1 MRNSDSSASSLGPHR
16 PFPGL
21 RPYGF
26 GDHDYFFGR
35 QDQVFALY
43 RLLDRGRFT
52 AVVGTSGS
60 GKSSLVRAGLLP
72 LLQEETDEG
81 RARRWKWFQIRPG
94 NTPIARLA
102 SALAGRRPDTLD
114 EPELAIHQVRRD
126 TIEVLLRRSSFGL
139 RESARQLEEFDD
151 YSLLIVVDQFEEIF
165 RYAELTEGEAD
176 DPLLRESRR
185 QEAEAFVQLLLE
197 ATRDPNRAIHV
208 MVTMRSDYLGDCA
221 RFYGLP
227 EAVAASQFLVPS
239 LTRDQREEAI
249 CGPIERVGAR
259 IDGELVQRLLNDGG
273 GGNDQL
279 PALQHA
285 LMRTW
290 DEAGRDLAAAAQA
303 APGEAAPRRLTIAHY
318 EAIGTLS
325 RALSQHAD
333 ELMTE
338 LHGLEAA
345 VEATF
350 RGLAELDRDS
360 RAIRRPLPFDR
371 LLAETGVPEADLRR
385 VLDRFRHDDCSF
397 LVPSFPFPLAGD
409 TIIDIGHEAL
419 IRRWDR
425 IGAKPGAGGAG
436 WLWLEAEDGNIYRGL
451 HALAG
456 GEATG
461 ESATLPLEQV
471 ESRWRWWTSRA
482 RTEAWAARYGGHLK
496 SVQRLFD
503 NSLAALQA
511 RRERKRKTELER
523 RVRFRRAV
531 TVAAGSFV
539 LAVVATIALGWAL
552 LEKTRAD
559 QAVVREKASS
569 VWSRLQLQRDPLPS
583 GDVDGLWTLAQ
594 ADENVRVASVDML
607 SDQTLLRKFGTNPL
621 PVARAVGLQ
630 VAARCA

>member
-1 MRNSDSSASSLGPHR
+1 MRNSDSSTSSLGPDR

-26 GDHDYFFGR
+26 ADHEYFFGR
-35 QDQVFALY
+35 EDQVFALY
-43 RLLDRGRFT
+43 RLLDRSRFT

-72 LLQEETDEG
+72 LLQEETEEG

-102 SALAGRRPDTLD
+102 SALAGRRPETTD
-114 EPELAIHQVRRD
+114 EPELAIHQIRRD

-139 RESARQLEEFDD
+139 RESVRQLEEFEGF
-151 YSLLIVVDQFEEIF
+151 SILIVVDQFEEIF
-165 RYAELTEGEAD
+165 RYAELAEGEAD

-197 ATRDPNRAIHV
+197 ASRDPNRPIHV

-273 GGNDQL
+273 GANDQL

-290 DEAGRDLAAAAQA
+290 DEAGRQGRAAREAAAPSQ
-303 APGEAAPRRLTIAHY
+303 PPPDEAGSRHLTIAHY

-325 RALSQHAD
+325 RALSQHAE
-333 ELMTE
+333 ELMSD
-338 LHGLEAA
+338 LHGLEPV
-345 VEATF
+345 VEAVF
-350 RGLAELDRDS
+350 RALAELDRDS
-360 RAIRRPLPFDR
+360 RAIRRPLPFER

-385 VLDRFRHDDCSF
+385 VLDRFRRDDCSF
-397 LVPSFPFPLAGD
+397 LVPSFPYPVSGD

-425 IGAKPGAGGAG
+425 IGGQLGTGSTG
-436 WLWLEAEDGNIYRGL
+436 WLWLEAQDGNVYRGL
-451 HALAG
+451 LALAG
-456 GEATG
+456 GD
-461 ESATLPLEQV
+461 SAGSSTTLPLDQV

-482 RTEAWAARYGGHLK
+482 RTDAWAARYGGHLQR
-496 SVQRLFD
+496 VQRLFD

-511 RRERKRKTELER
+511 KRERKRKTELDR
-523 RVRFRRAV
+523 RRRMRRAV
-531 TVAAGSFV
+531 VAAAGSVALAV
-539 LAVVATIALGWAL
+539 LATIGLGWAL
-552 LEKTRAD
+552 FEKTQAD
-559 QAVVREKASS
+559 KANVRTQASS
-569 VWSRLQLQRDPLPS
+569 IWSSLQLFRRSTSAGGS
-583 GDVDGLWTLAQ
+583 GWSVETG
-594 ADENVRVASVDML
+594 ASGRERPR
-607 SDQTLLRKFGTNPL
+607 SCG
-621 PVARAVGLQ
+621 
-630 VAARCA
+630 